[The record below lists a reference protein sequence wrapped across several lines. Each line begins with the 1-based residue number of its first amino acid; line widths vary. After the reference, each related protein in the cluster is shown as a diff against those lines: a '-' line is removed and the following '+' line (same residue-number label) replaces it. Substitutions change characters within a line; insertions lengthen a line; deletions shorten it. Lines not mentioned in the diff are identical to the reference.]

1 MTEVQEVARD
11 VVVLVVLELVE
22 QEPKDGGH
30 AAQAE
35 YHLLLARQL

>member
-1 MTEVQEVARD
+1 MIEVQKVARD

-22 QEPKDGGH
+22 QEPKADGH

-35 YHLLLARQL
+35 YHLLLVRQL